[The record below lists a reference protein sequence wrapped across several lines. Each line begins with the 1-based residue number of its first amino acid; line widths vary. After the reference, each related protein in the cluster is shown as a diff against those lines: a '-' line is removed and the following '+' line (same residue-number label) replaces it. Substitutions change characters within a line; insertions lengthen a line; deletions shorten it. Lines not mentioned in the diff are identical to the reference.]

1 MSKQENKDEIDLVEK
16 DVNIPDY
23 ISFFLN
29 TNKDNIDKIYDEK
42 RLISPGLLVIVI
54 HESKN
59 KVDVGYQDL
68 DYLNRHANN
77 ELLKLVKE
85 KKIYQINDVDKER
98 VYIIEM

>member
-1 MSKQENKDEIDLVEK
+1 MMSKENKDEYNLVEK
-16 DVNIPDY
+16 DVKIPDY

-29 TNKDNIDKIYDEK
+29 NNKGTIDKIYDEK
-42 RLISPGLLVIVI
+42 RLISPGLLVILI
-54 HESKN
+54 YESKN

-77 ELLKLVKE
+77 DLLKLVKE
-85 KKIYQINDVDKER
+85 KKIYQINDVDKGK

>member
-1 MSKQENKDEIDLVEK
+1 MSKQENKDENDLVEK
-16 DVNIPDY
+16 DVKIPDY

-54 HESKN
+54 YESKN
-59 KVDVGYQDL
+59 KVDIGYQDL

-85 KKIYQINDVDKER
+85 KKIYQINDVDKQR